1 MGDEQPIGGREGP
14 EEQQAMAPREDG
26 SEEHSSSGTQGPGA
40 THEEPSAL
48 NSAKAWAGDLF
59 GQASEVIVRPG
70 EFFDGLPREGGLWR
84 ATVFAIVMGAV
95 AGILGFCLR
104 VLPGFSSVFTMPL
117 AAFAGTVVGAVLVH
131 VLAMLAGGKGHLE
144 ASYRL
149 ASYLMAFLPLVVVAG
164 VLPYLN
170 MAMAGY
176 ALYALILGAISVHGL
191 EERRAWSV
199 FGVVGAAL
207 LVLALLARF
216 ADRDGS
222 HAAHELERLR
232 AQQQRAAERLER
244 QIEQL
249 RQHQAK

>member
-1 MGDEQPIGGREGP
+1 MGEDQSIGGREGP
-14 EEQQAMAPREDG
+14 EEQQAMAPREDSG
-26 SEEHSSSGTQGPGA
+26 EEHSSSGAQGPGA
-40 THEEPSAL
+40 IHEEPSAFD
-48 NSAKAWAGDLF
+48 SAKAWAGDLF

-70 EFFDGLPREGGLWR
+70 EFFDSLPREGGLWR

-95 AGILGFCLR
+95 AGILGYCLR
-104 VLPGFSSVFTMPL
+104 VLPGFSSVFTMPF
-117 AAFAGTVVGAVLVH
+117 AAFAGTVVGAVLIH
-131 VLAMLAGGKGHLE
+131 VLTMLAGGKGHLE

-149 ASYLMAFLPLVVVAG
+149 AAYLMAFLPLVIVAG

-216 ADRDGS
+216 ADHDGS
-222 HAAHELERLR
+222 YAAHELERLR

-244 QIEQL
+244 QMEQL
-249 RQHQAK
+249 RQRQAK